1 MQVNLTVPSGM
12 TGAQPLVITVGGVPS
27 QSGATVAV
35 K

>member
-1 MQVNLTVPSGM
+1 M

-27 QSGATVAV
+27 QSGVTVAV